1 MEKSKSIFLQE
12 GHLLVL
18 ISGLI
23 RYLLEPVAE
32 GPGIHHLL
40 PAG

>member
-12 GHLLVL
+12 EHVLVL
-18 ISGLI
+18 ISGSI

-32 GPGIHHLL
+32 GPGFYHLL
-40 PAG
+40 SAG